1 MLELPALLDRTTVTH
16 LDELLLRLLWISV
29 VAIWMP
35 PESLVD
41 NDKSIRAALG
51 IHGTNSSPVSYRP
64 P

>member
-1 MLELPALLDRTTVTH
+1 MLELPALLDRTRVTH

-41 NDKSIRAALG
+41 NDKSIRAALR
-51 IHGTNSSPVSYRP
+51 HSWHKQLTSFL
-64 P
+64 